1 MRSQHHEVLRHAR
14 LCQSGGFCQRGYGAL
29 AASEF
34 FQKLNSSGV
43 CQSSE
48 KLGEFASGEEA
59 VRHGVVSLQKS
70 LRR

>member
-1 MRSQHHEVLRHAR
+1 
-14 LCQSGGFCQRGYGAL
+14 
-29 AASEF
+29 
-34 FQKLNSSGV
+34 LNSSGV

-70 LRR
+70 IRR